1 MRDTSNLKFDY
12 NDMRIITNYNLNNIK
27 EEKIL
32 KYLPSIILI
41 IGIIS
46 VVFLIIHPIGSWLE
60 FWSYSSVGMS
70 SFFLAIVIILLAEY
84 TLSSIGFASSID
96 NQERLLSLLEL
107 KVDTDKIIKD
117 TMSTT
122 AKNMAIDKFKIIT
135 IPSSEYFVPSEEK
148 ADALGY
154 DGKIKYDMGNYW
166 INKNRDYIEKKKQEF
181 RKKREESYS
190 KLINKIDVSNPLWGE
205 IPYVLTYSDGYDNI
219 DYKDRL
225 KQLIEHIWIN
235 GDINTGQF
243 HIIDLIISR
252 RYKQD
257 DKEWF
262 MKVDNYL
269 RTNGVVSGYMD
280 YYEEIYN
287 ELKKEYVV
295 EEEFIQSY
303 WGVTYDTKY

>member
-12 NDMRIITNYNLNNIK
+12 NDMRIITNYNLNNI
-27 EEKIL
+27 EENKIL
-32 KYLPSIILI
+32 TFLEALTLIL
-41 IGIIS
+41 GAS
-46 VVFLIIHPIGSWLE
+46 SLMFLIIHPIGNWLE
-60 FWSYSSVGMS
+60 FWKYSSIAMS
-70 SFFLAIVIILLAEY
+70 TFFIVMVMTLLVVY
-84 TLSSIGFASSID
+84 ILSSNSFTESID
-96 NQERLLSLLEL
+96 KQKLSLFMLEL
-107 KVDTDKIIKD
+107 KLDMEKSMQGSTVEKKD
-117 TMSTT
+117 EL
-122 AKNMAIDKFKIIT
+122 DKFKLIT

-190 KLINKIDVSNPLWGE
+190 KLINKIDVSNLLWGE
-205 IPYVLTYSDGYDNI
+205 IPNTLKYNDRWDKINYI
-219 DYKDRL
+219 DRL

-243 HIIDLIISR
+243 QIIDLMISR
-252 RYKQD
+252 RYKQN

-295 EEEFIQSY
+295 EEEFIQRY
-303 WGVTYDTKY
+303 RGETYDTKY